1 MARQAGVPRDAQPAP
16 SAAPGGG
23 RRPGKPG
30 GRGPGGGGPGGG
42 ERGGKAGGA
51 GPASAGPEVSGKKIK
66 RQEIVVVEANTGDVA
81 RDAALAHISAAAAVY
96 PKLDLN
102 ELQLPSGLDA
112 RDAGLAHAIVDGVL
126 KRWIT
131 LERLVAKG
139 CRQPLSSL
147 HPAVRGALLAG
158 AGQIVLLDRVPSHAA
173 VNHAVEWTKR
183 SFVASGM
190 TMARGTSG
198 LVNAVLRRVVEMVE
212 GSVVGVIGAG
222 GGESGGGGADG
233 AESAGVSARAIGG
246 QREVVL
252 LAEAWWADRMT
263 IPLAAEDAQGRAL
276 GLRLKLDV
284 LPPADEPLH
293 VWSVL
298 TGVPR
303 TVLEMWR
310 ETYGLDRARQWSL
323 HSLQSAPVV
332 INAEEVG
339 GYAGLKGDASVTAH
353 SDALHAVW
361 TGGGGGAGKGEGGRL
376 NEKPSE
382 GSSAKESTSGFSFDL
397 QPSTFSS
404 LGVGAF
410 LDRHQRRVW
419 VQDVASAG
427 VVRAVVKI
435 LASVKGDGGRVSEP
449 LAGASSANA
458 RAGVGTGG
466 VMRVADLCA
475 GQGTKTRQLA
485 LALSEAEIIATDI
498 DTQRRRALMATF
510 GASGRVKAVE
520 FDAVK
525 AAAYDGWADLV
536 LLDVPCSNLGVLAR
550 RPEAKYRYGDHSMGQ
565 LMRLQREI
573 LMLGRTV
580 ARDGRR
586 SDGATERR
594 SDGGDTN
601 SHMPHGQMAKG
612 FESSV
617 GGGVAPGSR
626 DVVNG
631 APRFGLLVYSTC
643 SIEPRENQK
652 MTRWA
657 CDTLGLT
664 LIGEELTLPSGGLGS
679 GGARTYQDASY
690 VAVMRVK

>member
-1 MARQAGVPRDAQPAP
+1 
-16 SAAPGGG
+16 
-23 RRPGKPG
+23 
-30 GRGPGGGGPGGG
+30 
-42 ERGGKAGGA
+42 
-51 GPASAGPEVSGKKIK
+51 
-66 RQEIVVVEANTGDVA
+66 VA
-81 RDAALAHISAAAAVY
+81 RDAALAHIAAAAGIY

-112 RDAGLAHAIVDGVL
+112 RDAGLAHAIVDGVI

-147 HPAVRGALLAG
+147 HPAVRGAMLAG

-222 GGESGGGGADG
+222 VEGDAGGAM
-233 AESAGVSARAIGG
+233 SARATGGGG
-246 QREVVL
+246 QREVVP
-252 LAEAWWADRMT
+252 LAEAWWDDRLT

-284 LPPADEPLH
+284 LPAADEPLH
-293 VWSVL
+293 VWSVQ

-332 INAEEVG
+332 LNAEEVG
-339 GYAGLKGDASVTAH
+339 GYSGLRGDAGAVPHA
-353 SDALHAVW
+353 DGRHAVW
-361 TGGGGGAGKGEGGRL
+361 TGGGGSKVEGGRL
-376 NEKPSE
+376 SEKLSE
-382 GSSAKESTSGFSFDL
+382 GSQVKERAGAGAEAGAGAGLGAGLEAEESTGVSFDG

-419 VQDVASAG
+419 VQDVASAS
-427 VVRAVVKI
+427 VVRTVQRIVQQSKVFP
-435 LASVKGDGGRVSEP
+435 S
-449 LAGASSANA
+449 
-458 RAGVGTGG
+458 GVT
-466 VMRVADLCA
+466 RVADLCA

-485 LALSEAEIIATDI
+485 LAFPEAEIIATDI

-525 AAAYDGWADLV
+525 AAAFDGWADVV

-565 LMRLQREI
+565 LLRLQREI

-580 ARDGRR
+580 AAAPKG
-586 SDGATERR
+586 
-594 SDGGDTN
+594 
-601 SHMPHGQMAKG
+601 HMPNSQMANERG
-612 FESSV
+612 SLA
-617 GGGVAPGSR
+617 GDRADRVAVDASPA
-626 DVVNG
+626 
-631 APRFGLLVYSTC
+631 APRLGVLVYSTC

-652 MTRWA
+652 MVRWA
-657 CDTLGLT
+657 CDTLGLA
-664 LIGEELTLPSGGLGS
+664 LLGEDLMLPAGGLGN
-679 GGARTYQDASY
+679 GGPRTYQDASY
-690 VAVMRVK
+690 VAVMRVKG